1 MQKALDPQQKLRRKR
16 RPVRRRGALICNQLQ
31 QKQQRNRRQHH
42 PQKPQG
48 KLPPQR
54 KCAQTRFFPFHL
66 FSHLF
71 TLPQRPGFRFACFF
85 ICDCLF
91 FGQRC
96 RLWLSGFLSPRR
108 SAVLFRKEFAFFGFA
123 PWRSSAFYFI
133 VAGFCGKRYGELL
146 AKIPKTPFLSV
157 LQQFYAQKT
166 TGFYTRRCLIA
177 RRFCN
182 RLESGRFP
190 SNRHE
195 RFFFSKDTACVTMEP
210 LNNRR

>member
-16 RPVRRRGALICNQLQ
+16 RPVRRRGSLICNQLQ

-66 FSHLF
+66 FSPLF

-85 ICDCLF
+85 ICDCLS

-96 RLWLSGFLSPRR
+96 RLWRSGFLSPRR

-133 VAGFCGKRYGELL
+133 VAGFCGKRYGELP
-146 AKIPKTPFLSV
+146 AKIPKTSFFCLFYSSFMRKKRQVSTRAGVLLRVVFAIGSNQVVFRRIGTNGSSFQKIPHV
-157 LQQFYAQKT
+157 LQW
-166 TGFYTRRCLIA
+166 
-177 RRFCN
+177 N
-182 RLESGRFP
+182 
-190 SNRHE
+190 H
-195 RFFFSKDTACVTMEP
+195 
-210 LNNRR
+210 